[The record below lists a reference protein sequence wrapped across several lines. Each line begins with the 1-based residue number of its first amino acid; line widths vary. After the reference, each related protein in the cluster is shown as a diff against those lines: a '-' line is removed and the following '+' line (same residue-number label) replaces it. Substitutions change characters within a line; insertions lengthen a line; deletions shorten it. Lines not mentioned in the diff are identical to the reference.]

1 MLATNSID
9 IIIDKLTNSDKNIVG
24 ILDKFIKSGIN
35 LIQNT
40 EELLEEILDF
50 NQVYQ
55 FHITDISFNF
65 WIEVSNGKIT
75 YKNGINNNTSLRM
88 YFTRELILKIFKGE
102 IGGTEAYMK
111 GLMKVNGNISHGFKI
126 KNFLRLLI
134 DYLKAISKS

>member
-9 IIIDKLTNSDKNIVG
+9 IIIDKLTNSDKDIVG

-134 DYLKAISKS
+134 DYMREISKK